1 MTDTRTILITTAH
14 GMFGSAIA
22 GELAGRPDVTVR
34 AMVHSRR
41 DDDVDTDSMSY
52 VTADL
57 DEPDSLPEVCEGVT
71 DAFLATPMD
80 GRIAAREIALIDALQ
95 ATSPNARILA
105 ISGAVDHQGDAL
117 SAQHELALQH
127 LKASGMRWSILSPN
141 SVMETSLLPYTGTIE
156 NDAIFGMSG
165 DGRIGLVALADVAR
179 VGADVL
185 CRNDTDGQEF
195 VCTGPEA
202 VTMAQVCAAFSEVLD
217 RTIHYY
223 NLPEVDLAKLLL
235 EHGGFTNEQVL
246 ETEVLCHF
254 RAWARGG
261 ADIVTGTVEQV
272 TGRAPQ
278 GVRSW
283 IEANHS
289 LFDAKPGVKD
299 RMLAWLMH
307 LQYGKYESQKSA
319 PAG

>member
-1 MTDTRTILITTAH
+1 MAASRTILITTAH
-14 GMFGSAIA
+14 GMFGSALLR
-22 GELAGRPDVTVR
+22 ELTGRGDVHVR

-41 DDDVDTDSMSY
+41 DDDVDTDSITY

-57 DEPDSLPEVCEGVT
+57 DDPTTLPAVCSGIT

-80 GRIAAREIALIDALQ
+80 GRIAARETALIDAVRE
-95 ATSPNARILA
+95 ASPDARILA

-117 SAQHELALQH
+117 SLQH
-127 LKASGMRWSILSPN
+127 QKALDHLKSSGLRWSILSPN
-141 SVMETSLLPYTGTIE
+141 SVMETSLLPYAGTIE

-185 CRNDTDGQEF
+185 CSDDTDGQEF

-223 NLPEVDLAKLLL
+223 DLPEADLAKLLL
-235 EHGGFTNEQVL
+235 EHGGYTDPQQL
-246 ETEVLCHF
+246 DTEVLCHF

-261 ADIVTGTVEQV
+261 ADVVTDTVHAVTGQ
-272 TGRAPQ
+272 APQ
-278 GVRSW
+278 DVRSW
-283 IEANHS
+283 IEDHRGD
-289 LFDAKPGVKD
+289 FDAKPGVKD

-307 LQYGKYESQKSA
+307 LQFGKYEPK
-319 PAG
+319 G